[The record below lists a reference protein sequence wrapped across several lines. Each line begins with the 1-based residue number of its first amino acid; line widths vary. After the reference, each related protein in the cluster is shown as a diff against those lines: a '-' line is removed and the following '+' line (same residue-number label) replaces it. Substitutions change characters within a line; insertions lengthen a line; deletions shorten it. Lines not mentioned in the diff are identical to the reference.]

1 MTYRL
6 KLYLDTSIDIK
17 EETSTVFTSKMLKYE
32 PSGGRKLALENYPMF
47 TPYVAYPKE
56 RILNMKYYQRVELFF
71 NKTKF
76 KRIIMARWNGRKDVD
91 KKQQKKREETNL
103 DIFIKAIMPTAY
115 PIVNNYNKSYEY
127 FESTNLFDITT
138 KGIGEGLPLPRRF
151 RKEFSHLIVNNNTY
165 TITGITLKND
175 IYNHPIYSK
184 LINEYANIDSADLD
198 INIQQDEEDFYER
211 EFFKTYKTVTSSG
224 KSSGGPL
231 KDQTLWEII
240 NNSANEFN
248 DGQNGPMV
256 KRFDDFVK
264 SLVGR
269 PVDDRYQKVQVFYKA
284 LGSLSHEGLNK
295 RNDYDKEVT
304 RLSFM
309 NTTGNY
315 LNILYEN
322 RDSIDLLPQINR
334 ELITSE
340 TVQRLRVILK
350 EFGKLTIK
358 KKAFDYMERKEFDFS
373 GEGEVREKEI
383 REYIEKINPSF
394 RKFSDMLLSLQKTR
408 FIQNEKMREVIQKR
422 KTSIFK
428 DILRC
433 REDQTECKDLIEKEE
448 ILNVGLDRIK
458 DEGSSNFT
466 TVELYLMVNVIEG
479 DMNTENYKKIKCNYL
494 DKSLGS
500 IFESFFYP
508 AKTWDISTRKI
519 FFSVKDELERIEKN
533 KKDKKN
539 KTKSKKKVP
548 KKYNNK
554 TKKR

>member
-1 MTYRL
+1 MAYRL

-32 PSGGRKLALENYPMF
+32 PSSRRKLVLENYPMF

-56 RILNMKYYQRVELFF
+56 RILNMRYYQRVELFF

-76 KRIIMARWNGRKDVD
+76 KRIIMATWNGRKDVD

-127 FESTNLFDITT
+127 FESTSLFDITT

-184 LINEYANIDSADLD
+184 LISEYANIDSADLD
-198 INIQQDEEDFYER
+198 INIEQDEEDFYEK
-211 EFFKTYKTVTSSG
+211 EFFKKYKTVTSSG
-224 KSSGGPL
+224 TSRGGPL
-231 KDQTLWEII
+231 GDSTLWQII
-240 NNSANEFN
+240 NNTADEFN
-248 DGQNGPMV
+248 DGNGP
-256 KRFDDFVK
+256 KTRAFTAFVD

-284 LGSLSHEGLNK
+284 LGSLSYEGLNNK
-295 RNDYDKEVT
+295 NDYDVKGT
-304 RLSFM
+304 RIDFL
-309 NTTGNY
+309 NRTGNY

-373 GEGEVREKEI
+373 SEGEVREKEI

-394 RKFSDMLLSLQKTR
+394 RKFSDMLLSLQKNR

-422 KTSIFK
+422 KTTIFK
-428 DILRC
+428 DIVRC

-519 FFSVKDELERIEKN
+519 FFSVKDELERIEKD

-539 KTKSKKKVP
+539 KTKSNKKVP
-548 KKYNNK
+548 KKDNNK

>member
-198 INIQQDEEDFYER
+198 INIKQYE
-211 EFFKTYKTVTSSG
+211 
-224 KSSGGPL
+224 
-231 KDQTLWEII
+231 I
-240 NNSANEFN
+240 N
-248 DGQNGPMV
+248 
-256 KRFDDFVK
+256 K
-264 SLVGR
+264 
-269 PVDDRYQKVQVFYKA
+269 
-284 LGSLSHEGLNK
+284 
-295 RNDYDKEVT
+295 
-304 RLSFM
+304 
-309 NTTGNY
+309 
-315 LNILYEN
+315 
-322 RDSIDLLPQINR
+322 
-334 ELITSE
+334 
-340 TVQRLRVILK
+340 
-350 EFGKLTIK
+350 
-358 KKAFDYMERKEFDFS
+358 
-373 GEGEVREKEI
+373 
-383 REYIEKINPSF
+383 
-394 RKFSDMLLSLQKTR
+394 
-408 FIQNEKMREVIQKR
+408 
-422 KTSIFK
+422 
-428 DILRC
+428 
-433 REDQTECKDLIEKEE
+433 
-448 ILNVGLDRIK
+448 
-458 DEGSSNFT
+458 
-466 TVELYLMVNVIEG
+466 
-479 DMNTENYKKIKCNYL
+479 
-494 DKSLGS
+494 
-500 IFESFFYP
+500 
-508 AKTWDISTRKI
+508 
-519 FFSVKDELERIEKN
+519 
-533 KKDKKN
+533 
-539 KTKSKKKVP
+539 
-548 KKYNNK
+548 
-554 TKKR
+554 